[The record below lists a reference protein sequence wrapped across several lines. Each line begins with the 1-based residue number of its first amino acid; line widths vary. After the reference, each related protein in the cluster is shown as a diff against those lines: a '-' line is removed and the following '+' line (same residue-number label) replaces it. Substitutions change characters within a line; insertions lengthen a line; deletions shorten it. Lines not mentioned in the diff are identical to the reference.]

1 MKSSTK
7 TLLWLFCV
15 GWYVWPVRY
24 FFYYRYVSC
33 GASDSVLEG
42 CMNAVGVLDTCN
54 SDVGA
59 LHATNNVFYV
69 NMVGQGALL
78 MLCCNIAYLLTM
90 LKAVNVPLSTQQRS
104 ASEQKE
110 HTTYTAGTV
119 CIIACI

>member
-1 MKSSTK
+1 
-7 TLLWLFCV
+7 
-15 GWYVWPVRY
+15 
-24 FFYYRYVSC
+24 
-33 GASDSVLEG
+33 
-42 CMNAVGVLDTCN
+42 MNAVGVLDTCI

-90 LKAVNVPLSTQQRS
+90 LKAVNVPLSKQQRS

-110 HTTYTAGTV
+110 HTTYTAGILLCLRI
-119 CIIACI
+119 CITILHICNH